1 MVILNGSSDSNV
13 LLKKENK
20 CLVHDNYMC
29 MWAHQQRA
37 AAAATNTQIPKANAI
52 NQHTTKRLTEV
63 TPKEEA
69 ANTTPT
75 N

>member
-1 MVILNGSSDSNV
+1 
-13 LLKKENK
+13 
-20 CLVHDNYMC
+20 MC